1 MRARVPPPTAPR
13 RSLTSPCGRAGRFG
27 GARASVLRARGARSW
42 PKTAKRFADALFLSC
57 ARACADPQAWKSSPS
72 RTRCRKL
79 ELRGWPVRG
88 VTRVGS
94 GPTFKSVKK
103 SEYRRRQGK
112 TRFLGRVDGD
122 AFLKGRL
129 VGKRGYSP
137 VGGKGEYGMPPTHRP
152 SAKWEAAPRN
162 LELSSKTSPTL
173 REGAGTTR
181 AEKLS
186 TIYQR

>member
-1 MRARVPPPTAPR
+1 MRARAGPPTAPR
-13 RSLTSPCGRAGRFG
+13 RLLTSPCGRAGCFG
-27 GARASVLRARGARSW
+27 GARASVSRARGARSW
-42 PKTAKRFADALFLSC
+42 PKTAKRFRADALVVC
-57 ARACADPQAWKSSPS
+57 ARACADPQAWKSAPS

-79 ELRGWPVRG
+79 EVRGWPVRG

-94 GPTFKSVKK
+94 GPTLKSVKK

-112 TRFLGRVDGD
+112 TRFLGRVYGG

-129 VGKRGYSP
+129 EGKRGYSP
-137 VGGKGEYGMPPTHRP
+137 VGGNNECGMPGPIDP

-162 LELSSKTSPTL
+162 LELSSKTSPAL

>member
-1 MRARVPPPTAPR
+1 MAAPTAPR
-13 RSLTSPCGRAGRFG
+13 GLLTSPCRLAGRFG
-27 GARASVLRARGARSW
+27 GAGVSMLRARGARSW
-42 PKTAKRFADALFLSC
+42 PKTAKRFVDALFLSC

-79 ELRGWPVRG
+79 EVRGWSVRG

-112 TRFLGRVDGD
+112 TRFLGRVYGG
-122 AFLKGRL
+122 AFLKVRL
-129 VGKRGYSP
+129 EGKRGYSP
-137 VGGKGEYGMPPTHRP
+137 VGGNNKYGMPPTHNH

-162 LELSSKTSPTL
+162 LEFSSKTSPAL
-173 REGAGTTR
+173 REGAGQSAR
-181 AEKLS
+181 KS
-186 TIYQR
+186 

>member
-42 PKTAKRFADALFLSC
+42 PKTAKRFVGVALVVC
-57 ARACADPQAWKSSPS
+57 ARAYADPQAWKSAPS

-79 ELRGWPVRG
+79 EVRGWPVRG

-94 GPTFKSVKK
+94 GPTLKSVKK
-103 SEYRRRQGK
+103 SEYRRRRGK
-112 TRFLGRVDGD
+112 TRFLGRAYGGGP
-122 AFLKGRL
+122 LNERL
-129 VGKRGYSP
+129 EGKPVYSS
-137 VGGKGEYGMPPTHRP
+137 VGGKNEYGMPEPIDP

-173 REGAGTTR
+173 REGAGTAR

-186 TIYQR
+186 TTYQR